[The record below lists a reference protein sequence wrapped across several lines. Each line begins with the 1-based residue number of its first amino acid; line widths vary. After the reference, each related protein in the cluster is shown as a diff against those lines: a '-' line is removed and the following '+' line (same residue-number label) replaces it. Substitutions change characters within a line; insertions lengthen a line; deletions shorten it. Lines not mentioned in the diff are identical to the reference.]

1 MLTSEKFA
9 SKSNV
14 DMRGR
19 RVNWRPKNDLNVL
32 YEMSDDNSNVCNV
45 EPEEEKE
52 IKIDLARGNGNITSS
67 DEDSSSEWE
76 LEEVCLVIKFT
87 CLFSSKIYM
96 FVM

>member
-1 MLTSEKFA
+1 MLASGKFG

-19 RVNWRPKNDLNVL
+19 HINLRPKNDLNIL
-32 YEMSDDNSNVCNV
+32 YELPNDDDSPDI
-45 EPEEEKE
+45 ESEEEKE

-76 LEEVCLVIKFT
+76 LEEVSFWLFHPNNKFSCVIPIF
-87 CLFSSKIYM
+87 
-96 FVM
+96 